1 MSALHQLPKLC
12 MSSIGCVCICVFGRR
27 TVACVSSRSTW
38 RQTPIPHRKRV
49 DSSAST
55 ECGMFN
61 IHICRF
67 VVEFL
72 ATWSPQC
79 AQDLSVC
86 LDVAKIRLNV
96 TDLSTQSRTTSKCK
110 LMSPKWRI
118 NHLVTRSNVPGELS
132 SKSPRLQR
140 NLLCLTRHLVSR
152 SCCGRTSVTLPMDP
166 SAHCFAG
173 KANNCV
179 NNFDVTHIRK

>member
-1 MSALHQLPKLC
+1 MGRVDQASALHQLPKLC
-12 MSSIGCVCICVFGRR
+12 MSSIGGVCICVFGRR

-55 ECGMFN
+55 KCGMFN

-67 VVEFL
+67 VVEVL

-79 AQDLSVC
+79 AEDLSVC

-96 TDLSTQSRTTSKCK
+96 TDLSTQSRTASKCK

-132 SKSPRLQR
+132 SKSPRLQTESS
-140 NLLCLTRHLVSR
+140 LSCPSSR
-152 SCCGRTSVTLPMDP
+152 SQKLLRKNQCDSSHGSKCTLFR
-166 SAHCFAG
+166 SESKYLC
-173 KANNCV
+173 
-179 NNFDVTHIRK
+179 